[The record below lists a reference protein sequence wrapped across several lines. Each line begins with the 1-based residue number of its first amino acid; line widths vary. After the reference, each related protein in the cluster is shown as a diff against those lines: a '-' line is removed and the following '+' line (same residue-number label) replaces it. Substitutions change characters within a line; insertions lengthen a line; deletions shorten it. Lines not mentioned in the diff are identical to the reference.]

1 MAFKKETKIKSN
13 FTKITIGLASP
24 EEILENSF
32 GEVTKPETINY
43 RTYKPERD
51 GLFCERIFGPTKD
64 YECACGKY
72 KRIRY
77 KGIVCDRCGVEVT
90 EKKVRRERTGH
101 IELVV
106 PVAHIFPLIAKQDRL
121 SAGTAYKEARCS
133 NLLREVYRYP
143 AGTHG
148 RKEGCRGQ

>member
-1 MAFKKETKIKSN
+1 MAFKKDSKVKSN

-24 EEILENSF
+24 EEILESSF

-77 KGIVCDRCGVEVT
+77 KGISIRSAICSDCP
-90 EKKVRRERTGH
+90 RRSWMQSS
-101 IELVV
+101 IM
-106 PVAHIFPLIAKQDRL
+106 
-121 SAGTAYKEARCS
+121 SAMS
-133 NLLREVYRYP
+133 
-143 AGTHG
+143 
-148 RKEGCRGQ
+148 

>member
-1 MAFKKETKIKSN
+1 MAFKKDTKIKNN

-77 KGIVCDRCGVEVT
+77 KGIVIVWIAEHAFLFKTVYQC
-90 EKKVRRERTGH
+90 H
-101 IELVV
+101 IV
-106 PVAHIFPLIAKQDRL
+106 
-121 SAGTAYKEARCS
+121 ARC
-133 NLLREVYRYP
+133 NTCLNIKRILF
-143 AGTHG
+143 
-148 RKEGCRGQ
+148 CRGNA

>member
-1 MAFKKETKIKSN
+1 MAFKKDTKIKSN
-13 FTKITIGLASP
+13 FQKITIGLASP

-77 KGIVCDRCGVEVT
+77 KGISATVAVLRLPRRRC
-90 EKKVRRERTGH
+90 
-101 IELVV
+101 VV
-106 PVAHIFPLIAKQDRL
+106 SV
-121 SAGTAYKEARCS
+121 
-133 NLLREVYRYP
+133 P
-143 AGTHG
+143 ATSSSS
-148 RKEGCRGQ
+148 CP

>member
-1 MAFKKETKIKSN
+1 MAFKKDIKVKNN

-24 EEILENSF
+24 QEIQKNSF

-51 GLFCERIFGPTKD
+51 GLFCEHIFGPTKD

-90 EKKVRRERTGH
+90 EKKVSPASIPRT
-101 IELVV
+101 
-106 PVAHIFPLIAKQDRL
+106 
-121 SAGTAYKEARCS
+121 
-133 NLLREVYRYP
+133 
-143 AGTHG
+143 
-148 RKEGCRGQ
+148 